1 MIPKTGIPVAA
12 RPAVIVFLLCGLA
25 SVSGAQEPRA
35 EDFGWQLSAAIVD
48 QERLLSDSIEGKLIL
63 EDLNRKGNELR
74 AENEALQAELET
86 EERALTEMR
95 ETAEP
100 EEFRTHANAFD
111 SKVNSIRT
119 DQKQKLERLNA
130 EYERARERF
139 FRKAEQVMLE
149 MMQERGIGMI
159 VGRQAVLLAT
169 SAADITDDV
178 IERMDRAYLSDR
190 EEQGGE

>member
-1 MIPKTGIPVAA
+1 MIPKSGIPVAA
-12 RPAVIVFLLCGLA
+12 RPAVIVFLLCGFA
-25 SVSGAQEPRA
+25 SIPGAQEIRS
-35 EDFGWQLSAAIVD
+35 EDTTWQLSAAIVD

-95 ETAEP
+95 KTADP

-111 SKVNSIRT
+111 SKVNAIRT
-119 DQKQKLERLNA
+119 DQKQKLEQLNA
-130 EYERARERF
+130 GYELARERF

-169 SAADITDDV
+169 SAADLTDDV
-178 IERMDRAYLSDR
+178 IERMDRAYLSGR
-190 EEQGGE
+190 EEQGSE

>member
-1 MIPKTGIPVAA
+1 MIPNNGTSVAA
-12 RPAVIVFLLCGLA
+12 RSATIVFLLCGLA

-35 EDFGWQLSAAIVD
+35 EDDTRQLSAAIVD
-48 QERLLSDSIEGKLIL
+48 QERLLSDSIEGNLIL

-86 EERALTEMR
+86 EERALTELR
-95 ETAEP
+95 ETADT

-111 SKVNSIRT
+111 SRVNSIRT

-130 EYERARERF
+130 EYELARERF
-139 FRKAEQVMLE
+139 FRKAEQVMLDL
-149 MMQERGIGMI
+149 MQERGIGMI

-178 IERMDRAYLSDR
+178 IESMDRAFLSDR
-190 EEQGGE
+190 EEQGNQ

>member
-1 MIPKTGIPVAA
+1 MAA
-12 RPAVIVFLLCGLA
+12 RSAAVVFLFCGLA
-25 SVSGAQEPRA
+25 SVSGAQEPPA
-35 EDFGWQLSAAIVD
+35 EDVSWQLSAAIVD

-74 AENEALQAELET
+74 AENEALQAELEA

-95 ETAEP
+95 ETSDPA
-100 EEFRTHANAFD
+100 EFRTHADAFD

-119 DQKQKLERLNA
+119 DQKQKLEQLNL
-130 EYERARERF
+130 EYEQERERF

-178 IERMDRAYLSDR
+178 IERMDLVYLSDR
-190 EEQGGE
+190 AEQGSE